1 MEASSH
7 GIDQNR
13 LQGARIDAA
22 VFTNL
27 THDHLDYHGSFEAY
41 GAAKA
46 RLFCRAGLEL
56 AIINIDDA
64 FGRAR

>member
-7 GIDQNR
+7 GIDQTDYR
-13 LQGARIDAA
+13 GRIDAA

-41 GAAKA
+41 GAASEIV
-46 RLFCRAGLEL
+46 LSVGLEL
-56 AIINIDDA
+56 AIINTDDA
-64 FGRAR
+64 FGER